1 MYELFDRVAFKDDI
15 PAHDLRCGDVGVVV
29 ETYPATDGL
38 EVEFLDDEGETIA
51 VLTLDVVD
59 VRKLTSS
66 ELKAR
71 SA

>member
-1 MYELFDRVAFKDDI
+1 VYELFDRVALNVDVS
-15 PAHDLRCGDVGVVV
+15 AHELHRGDVGIVV

-38 EVEFLDDEGETIA
+38 EVEFFDDEGETIA
-51 VLTLDVVD
+51 VLTLDAAE